1 MELRLSCTNQSI
13 WKWIGWI
20 YKNTT
25 KRSITNPYL
34 CFLGYS
40 VVYFNI
46 KIKWF
51 PFIDNLAN
59 SLTSLHYRKPC
70 TFIPFFILKLPCFY
84 SWNGGPRVSL
94 CWVLPFYKAAWW
106 SSSNNVGI
114 SHCAMNWEHCR
125 YGPVQ
130 YIGRPILGLHSAN
143 ERRRYKV
150 TASLIGWVQT

>member
-1 MELRLSCTNQSI
+1 MNRMNLQQHNKTKHNKPIFMFSRISCGVFQ
-13 WKWIGWI
+13 
-20 YKNTT
+20 YKDQV
-25 KRSITNPYL
+25 II
-34 CFLGYS
+34 
-40 VVYFNI
+40 V
-46 KIKWF
+46 KWF

-84 SWNGGPRVSL
+84 SWNGGLRVSL
-94 CWVLPFYKAAWW
+94 CWVHPFYKAAWW

>member
-1 MELRLSCTNQSI
+1 MNRMNLQEHNKTKHNKPIFMFCRISCGVFQ
-13 WKWIGWI
+13 
-20 YKNTT
+20 YKDQV
-25 KRSITNPYL
+25 II
-34 CFLGYS
+34 
-40 VVYFNI
+40 V
-46 KIKWF
+46 KWF

-59 SLTSLHYRKPC
+59 NLTSLHYRKPC

-84 SWNGGPRVSL
+84 SWNGGLRVSL
-94 CWVLPFYKAAWW
+94 CWVFPFYKAAWW

-114 SHCAMNWEHCR
+114 SHYAMNWEHCR